1 MLGSEPKRSEMA
13 MNGPDQIGYDKHRRG
28 GEMYIGILTESGKR
42 VSDEDAFSCACERIE
57 RGTAEEKQM
66 FLRLAKES
74 ETFEQFAGML
84 VEWWYSGN
92 WIKKED

>member
-1 MLGSEPKRSEMA
+1 MA

-42 VSDEDAFSCACERIE
+42 VSDEDAFSCVCERIE
-57 RGTAEEKQM
+57 YGTAEEKQM
-66 FLRLAKES
+66 FLRLARES
-74 ETFEQFAGML
+74 ETFEQFAGAL
-84 VEWWYSGN
+84 TEWWYSGN